1 MDRGAWQ
8 ATVHGVAKSQKQ
20 LSDFH
25 TTKTS
30 WRPSS
35 MRLLHTFYSRNFKSS
50 AYTFKSFN
58 LFWVCVCVCVCTL
71 CKLVVYFHSLYVSV
85 QISQH
90 YLLKGLPFILWSF
103 VLDWV
108 SEWSHSV
115 VFDSVTPWTVATRLL
130 HPWNFPGKNTE
141 VGCHFLLQGIF
152 PTQGSNPIL
161 PHYCLS
167 HQGSPALHCRSIK
180 MKRFTVLPINIC
192 F

>member
-1 MDRGAWQ
+1 MVDLGLIPGLGGSPGEGNGYPLHCSCLENSMDRGAWQ

-141 VGCHFLLQGIF
+141 VGCYFLL
-152 PTQGSNPIL
+152 PCPRLAS
-161 PHYCLS
+161 
-167 HQGSPALHCRSIK
+167 
-180 MKRFTVLPINIC
+180 V
-192 F
+192 